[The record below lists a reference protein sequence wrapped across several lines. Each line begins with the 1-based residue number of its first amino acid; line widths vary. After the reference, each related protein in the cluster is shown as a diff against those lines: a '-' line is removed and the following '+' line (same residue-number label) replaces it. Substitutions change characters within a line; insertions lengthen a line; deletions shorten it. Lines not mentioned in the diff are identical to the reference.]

1 MGFLRGFNFGG
12 GGEENKGD
20 QQLLETKL
28 LASCARPTS
37 TSSSFPMASSIQEN
51 SNQLE
56 HQQQQH
62 HHQIQDQHHHHQQQ
76 QIQYGMMQ
84 SSSSNIPAGNFIS
97 NKDGGAAYDLGELDQ
112 ALFLYLDGQSQDHH
126 NPSVNH
132 VHHQNQR
139 HPHQNNS
146 SSGMRPP
153 TLNIFPSQPM
163 HVEPSS
169 TQREGNRKGPTTSS
183 SEQEGPKTPDPKTLR
198 RLAQNRE
205 AARKSR
211 LRKKAYVQQLETS
224 RIKLTQL
231 EQELQRARSQ
241 GMFLGGGLVGGEQ
254 QNLPVGINNISSDA
268 AVFDMEYARW
278 LEEHHRLMCELRAAV
293 QEHLPENELR
303 LFVDN
308 CLAHYDEVLNLKGMV
323 AKTDVFHI
331 VSGMWKSPAERCFM
345 WMGGFR
351 PSDVIK
357 TGRNRM
363 EWDWTGRDG
372 TGRDGTEREHRC
384 PRMGTRRKKET
395 ERVVSG
401 GEAERKFTQ
410 NSSHGTVRS
419 TRFRRTKHETERLV
433 RLCSVPSHIILN
445 QIEPLTEQQLLGIYG
460 LQQST
465 QETEEA
471 LSQGL
476 EALNQSLS
484 ETITS
489 DSLSCPPNM
498 ANYMGHMAIAMN
510 KLSTL
515 EGFVRQADNLR
526 QQTIHRLQ
534 QILTTRQAAR
544 CLLAIAE
551 YFHRLR
557 ALSSLWMARDM
568 VILAANADQENSG
581 KKKRKELIKKIVHL
595 TTGIEDGL
603 VGAYVLMSSCEVDTE
618 EKARV
623 LKLETQNVQVAL
635 ALLHGCLRACPP
647 VRPTTTAVSQ
657 KPIWLITE
665 DVALLEGWVRV
676 THDPIMEN
684 ETTGQQMWKNI
695 HTKFVEKIQGKT
707 QMWFNLHNNNKA
719 FIKHKCWNVVK

>member
-1 MGFLRGFNFGG
+1 MDDVLGRRKQKAVLPLMGFLRGFNFGG

-62 HHQIQDQHHHHQQQ
+62 HHQIQDQHHQHQQQ

-132 VHHQNQR
+132 VHHQDQR

-169 TQREGNRKGPTTSS
+169 TQAAATGLVSSSSSGSKRPSLPSMELANPRNDCTAPPPPSGPPQQPAKAIKREGNRKGPTTSS

-357 TGRNRM
+357 
-363 EWDWTGRDG
+363 
-372 TGRDGTEREHRC
+372 
-384 PRMGTRRKKET
+384 
-395 ERVVSG
+395 
-401 GEAERKFTQ
+401 
-410 NSSHGTVRS
+410 
-419 TRFRRTKHETERLV
+419 
-433 RLCSVPSHIILN
+433 IILN
-445 QIEPLTEQQLLGIYG
+445 QIEPLTEQQLLGICG

-515 EGFVRQADNLR
+515 EGFVIQADNLR
-526 QQTIHRLQ
+526 QQAIHRLQ

-557 ALSSLWMARDM
+557 ALSSLWMARPRQ
-568 VILAANADQENSG
+568 DQS
-581 KKKRKELIKKIVHL
+581 
-595 TTGIEDGL
+595 
-603 VGAYVLMSSCEVDTE
+603 
-618 EKARV
+618 
-623 LKLETQNVQVAL
+623 
-635 ALLHGCLRACPP
+635 
-647 VRPTTTAVSQ
+647 
-657 KPIWLITE
+657 
-665 DVALLEGWVRV
+665 
-676 THDPIMEN
+676 
-684 ETTGQQMWKNI
+684 
-695 HTKFVEKIQGKT
+695 
-707 QMWFNLHNNNKA
+707 
-719 FIKHKCWNVVK
+719 